1 MGIIGFMIKTADDFR
16 NFYKPSK
23 ERKNFFVIEEVE
35 SVLSLISRQLEN
47 MDIKLSITGDQK
59 IEANGC
65 AGEFKQVILNLLNNA
80 KEAFGSGDNKE
91 KRIDVSVSSYGEKT
105 ILIIS
110 DNAGGIPPE
119 LLQSGIFE
127 QFSSTKGEAG
137 TGIGLAISKTIIE
150 ENMGGKISAKN
161 VNGGAEFMIELPKA
175 V

>member
-1 MGIIGFMIKTADDFR
+1 
-16 NFYKPSK
+16 
-23 ERKNFFVIEEVE
+23 
-35 SVLSLISRQLEN
+35 
-47 MDIKLSITGDQK
+47 
-59 IEANGC
+59 
-65 AGEFKQVILNLLNNA
+65 
-80 KEAFGSGDNKE
+80 
-91 KRIDVSVSSYGEKT
+91 
-105 ILIIS
+105 LIIS